1 MRMLVSVLSVE
12 AMTMKT
18 PSRSDGPA
26 YSRFS
31 QARFAEG
38 MQVAE
43 DQQEGHALLHAHL
56 KRHVPDAA
64 VRVLVRNNS
73 ADRLE
78 SAVALPEEDPIA
90 PALGHAKPRS
100 CLAVRLSRPVRQGTE
115 RDEVL
120 TCDVC
125 GTAPGQSMCQPLLVG
140 GEVIGSVLVTEE
152 QALSEAEAERI
163 QDSVTQAAP
172 VLANLRN
179 LSLAERRA
187 STDALTGL
195 PNRRGLDDTL
205 KRLVAHANRTHT
217 PVSLVAIDLDH
228 FKDVN
233 DTAGHE
239 CGDEVLAAFGVMLR
253 ANLRGADVAARS
265 GGEEFVVVLPETD
278 RSGAMHVAEHIR
290 RATTALAVPRLGAR
304 ITASFGVATLPDDA
318 LDIDALLRLADR
330 ALYAAKQRGPNRVG
344 AASSAAAGPKAETV
358 AESAVASGV

>member
-1 MRMLVSVLSVE
+1 
-12 AMTMKT
+12 
-18 PSRSDGPA
+18 
-26 YSRFS
+26 
-31 QARFAEG
+31 

-43 DQQEGHALLHAHL
+43 NQQEGHELLSSHL
-56 KRHVPDAA
+56 GRWVPDAA
-64 VRVLVRNNS
+64 VRILVRNNS

-78 SAVALPEEDPIA
+78 SAVALSEDDPIA

-100 CLAVRLSRPVRQGTE
+100 CLAVRLSRPVRQGE
-115 RDEVL
+115 DSDEIL

-125 GTAPGQSMCQPLLVG
+125 GVVPGQSTCQPLLVG
-140 GEVIGSVLVTEE
+140 GEVIGSVLVTDDHELGE
-152 QALSEAEAERI
+152 DESRRI
-163 QDSVTQAAP
+163 QDSVGQAAP

-187 STDALTGL
+187 STDSLTGL

-205 KRLVAHANRTHT
+205 KRLVAHANRSHT
-217 PVSLVAIDLDH
+217 PVSLVAVDLDH

-253 ANLRGADVAARS
+253 ANLRGSDAAARA

-278 RSGAMHVAEHIR
+278 RSGAMHVAEHLR
-290 RATTALAVPRLGAR
+290 RATAALTVPRLGAR

-318 LDIDALLRLADR
+318 HDTDGLLRLADR
-330 ALYAAKQRGPNRVG
+330 ALYAAKQRGRNRVE
-344 AASSAAAGPKAETV
+344 AVSAAAAATV
-358 AESAVASGV
+358 AD